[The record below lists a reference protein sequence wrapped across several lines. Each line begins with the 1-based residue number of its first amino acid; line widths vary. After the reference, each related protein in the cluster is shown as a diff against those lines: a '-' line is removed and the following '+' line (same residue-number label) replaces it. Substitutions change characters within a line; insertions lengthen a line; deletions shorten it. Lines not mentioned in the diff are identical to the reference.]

1 MIEKIIML
9 EGQIAKAEREFLEA
23 SLKNDF
29 YKASVLAARG
39 ALLREELRIEK
50 EKLQEISDTP
60 SR

>member
-39 ALLREELRIEK
+39 ALLREELRREK